1 MTRIPEMSL
10 HIIDKGEN
18 SIIVKE
24 NLSGVLRV
32 YFEENESVSIV
43 SSPDGSIVYFN
54 TDVSKME
61 SGFYKITYK
70 ILFEEYLE
78 DMWDNFDYNIK

>member
-1 MTRIPEMSL
+1 MFKCMTTIPEMSL

-24 NLSGVLRV
+24 NLSGILQV
-32 YFEENESVSIV
+32 YFEDNESVSIV

-61 SGFYKITYK
+61 SGFYKITYRNPFDWTWDWE
-70 ILFEEYLE
+70 ILSTL
-78 DMWDNFDYNIK
+78 